1 MPRVLADLYPEK
13 VFYYFEQIS
22 AIPRGSG
29 NVKKIADYLC
39 FFAKV
44 RQLEWERDEA
54 DNVIIRK
61 PATPGYEDAATVI
74 LQGHTDMV
82 CAKTEESTHDF
93 LKDPLDLR
101 VEDGWLSANGTTL
114 GGDNGIAVAYGLAI
128 LASED
133 LQHPPLE
140 VVFTS
145 DEEIGLLGAKALD
158 MSRLKGKYL
167 LNLDSESEGILTVS
181 CAGGSM
187 TTVTLP
193 FTRSHEAGKVYKVT
207 FSGLLGGHSG
217 AEIHK
222 GRANAAVLFG
232 EFLEKCGGK
241 VISAKG
247 GCADNAIMSSL
258 TAEVLGE
265 ELPAVAE
272 ACTKAFRERYPEE
285 SITVEAV
292 LMSEDGGDVVSAD
305 LGGYLRKAPYG
316 VQAMSAEIEG
326 LVQTSLNVGIL
337 ETGDNAFT
345 AIYSVRSSVEAEKN
359 ALNAK
364 VAEIA
369 VSFGGN
375 ALTEGEYPAW
385 EYRKKSPLRDLMV
398 EVYEKSFGKKMQ
410 VEAIHAGL
418 ECGLFAGG
426 IPGLDAVSFGPDMA
440 DIHTPAEKLSLDSV
454 ANTWKYLLSALEAMQ
469 DLPEPEEEQE
479 ADEEAAEQPKKKGF
493 LGLWN
498 RRK

>member
-1 MPRVLADLYPEK
+1 MPRVLADLNPEK

-39 FFAKV
+39 FFEKV
-44 RQLEWERDEA
+44 RQLEWERDHA
-54 DNVIIRK
+54 NNVIIRK
-61 PATPGYEDAATVI
+61 PATPGYEEAATVI

-82 CAKTEESTHDF
+82 CAKTAESTHDF
-93 LKDPLDLR
+93 EKDGLDLR
-101 VEDGWLSANGTTL
+101 LEDGWISANGTTL

-128 LASED
+128 LASDD
-133 LQHPPLE
+133 LDHPPLE

-158 MSRLKGKYL
+158 MSKLKGKFL

-193 FTRSHEAGKVYKVT
+193 FTRTFEQGKVSRIT

-222 GRANAAVLFG
+222 GRANAAVLAG
-232 EFLEKCGGK
+232 ELLGKWGGK
-241 VISAKG
+241 LISARG
-247 GCADNAIMSSL
+247 GSADNAIMSSL
-258 TAEVLGE
+258 TLEVLGE
-265 ELPAVAE
+265 GAE
-272 ACTKAFRERYPEE
+272 EAAKACEGEFRARYPEE
-285 SITVEAV
+285 NITLTVETLHENGGEAV
-292 LMSEDGGDVVSAD
+292 SVD

-316 VQAMSAEIEG
+316 VQAKSLEIDG

-337 ETGDNAFT
+337 ETKEDAFVAT
-345 AIYSVRSSVEAEKN
+345 YSVRSSVEAEKT
-359 ALNAK
+359 ALNAL

-369 VSFGGN
+369 TAFGGS
-375 ALTEGEYPAW
+375 AVTEGEYPAW

-398 EVYEKSFGKKMQ
+398 KVYEDSFGKEMK

-440 DIHTPAEKLSLDSV
+440 DIHTPAERLSVESV
-454 ANTWKYLLSALEAMQ
+454 SSTWRYLLSALAAMQ
-469 DLPEPEEEQE
+469 DLREPEE
-479 ADEEAAEQPKKKGF
+479 DEEEGEAEEAPKKKGF

>member
-1 MPRVLADLYPEK
+1 MPGILADLNPEK

-44 RQLEWERDEA
+44 RQLEWERDHA
-54 DNVIIRK
+54 NNVIIRK
-61 PATPGYEDAATVI
+61 PATPGYEEAATVI

-82 CAKTEESTHDF
+82 CAKTAESTHDF
-93 LKDPLDLR
+93 EKDGLDLR
-101 VEDGWLSANGTTL
+101 LEDGWISANGTTL

-128 LASED
+128 LASDD
-133 LQHPPLE
+133 LDHPPLE

-158 MSRLKGKYL
+158 MSKLKGKFL

-193 FTRSHEAGKVYKVT
+193 FTRTFEQGKVSRIT

-222 GRANAAVLFG
+222 GRANAAVLAG
-232 EFLEKCGGK
+232 ELLGKWGGK
-241 VISAKG
+241 LISARG
-247 GCADNAIMSSL
+247 GSADNAIMSSL
-258 TAEVLGE
+258 TLEVLGE
-265 ELPAVAE
+265 GAE
-272 ACTKAFRERYPEE
+272 EAAKACEGDFRARYPEE
-285 SITVEAV
+285 NITLTVEA
-292 LMSEDGGDVVSAD
+292 LHENGGEAVSAD

-316 VQAMSAEIEG
+316 VQAMSQEIDG
-326 LVQTSLNVGIL
+326 LVQTSLNIGIL
-337 ETGDNAFT
+337 ETKEDAFVAT
-345 AIYSVRSSVEAEKN
+345 YSVRSSVEAEKT
-359 ALNAK
+359 ALNAL

-369 VSFGGN
+369 TAFGGS
-375 ALTEGEYPAW
+375 AVTEGEYPAW

-398 EVYEKSFGKKMQ
+398 KVYEDSFGKEMK

-440 DIHTPAEKLSLDSV
+440 DIHTPAERLSVESV
-454 ANTWKYLLSALEAMQ
+454 SSTWRYLLSALAAMQ
-469 DLPEPEEEQE
+469 DLREPEE
-479 ADEEAAEQPKKKGF
+479 DEEEGEAEEAPKKKGF

>member
-1 MPRVLADLYPEK
+1 
-13 VFYYFEQIS
+13 
-22 AIPRGSG
+22 
-29 NVKKIADYLC
+29 
-39 FFAKV
+39 
-44 RQLEWERDEA
+44 
-54 DNVIIRK
+54 
-61 PATPGYEDAATVI
+61 
-74 LQGHTDMV
+74 
-82 CAKTEESTHDF
+82 
-93 LKDPLDLR
+93 
-101 VEDGWLSANGTTL
+101 
-114 GGDNGIAVAYGLAI
+114 
-128 LASED
+128 
-133 LQHPPLE
+133 
-140 VVFTS
+140 
-145 DEEIGLLGAKALD
+145 
-158 MSRLKGKYL
+158 
-167 LNLDSESEGILTVS
+167 
-181 CAGGSM
+181 
-187 TTVTLP
+187 
-193 FTRSHEAGKVYKVT
+193 
-207 FSGLLGGHSG
+207 
-217 AEIHK
+217 
-222 GRANAAVLFG
+222 
-232 EFLEKCGGK
+232 
-241 VISAKG
+241 
-247 GCADNAIMSSL
+247 
-258 TAEVLGE
+258 
-265 ELPAVAE
+265 
-272 ACTKAFRERYPEE
+272 
-285 SITVEAV
+285 
-292 LMSEDGGDVVSAD
+292 
-305 LGGYLRKAPYG
+305 LRKAPYG

>member
-1 MPRVLADLYPEK
+1 MPRVLADLTPEK
-13 VFYYFEQIS
+13 VFYYFEQLT
-22 AIPRGSG
+22 AIPHGSG

-44 RQLEWERDEA
+44 HQLEWERDEA
-54 DNVIIRK
+54 HNVIIRK
-61 PATPGYEDAATVI
+61 PATPGYENAATVI

-82 CAKTEESTHDF
+82 CAKTAESTHDF
-93 LKDPLDLR
+93 EKDGLKLK
-101 VEDGWLSANGTTL
+101 VEDGWISADGTTL

-128 LASED
+128 LASDD
-133 LQHPPLE
+133 LEHPPLE

-193 FTRSHEAGKVYKVT
+193 FTRSHCDGTVYKVT

-222 GRANAAVLFG
+222 GRANAAVLLG
-232 EFLEKCGGK
+232 EFLEQCGGK
-241 VISAKG
+241 LISAYG

-258 TAEVLGE
+258 TAEIVGGDVMD
-265 ELPAVAE
+265 AAKTCQ
-272 ACTKAFRERYPEE
+272 AKFRERFPEE
-285 SITVEAV
+285 NITLTVELLHV
-292 LMSEDGGDVVSAD
+292 NGGEAVSAD

-316 VQAMSAEIEG
+316 VQAMSKEIEG

-337 ETGDNAFT
+337 ETRENAFV
-345 AIYSVRSSVEAEKN
+345 AIYSVRSSVEAEKK
-359 ALNAK
+359 ALNARVK
-364 VAEIA
+364 EIA
-369 VSFGGN
+369 EEFGGS
-375 ALTEGEYPAW
+375 AVTEGEYPAW

-398 EVYEKSFGKKMQ
+398 KVYEKTFGKKMQ

-440 DIHTPAEKLSLDSV
+440 DIHTPAEKLSVASV
-454 ANTWKYLLSALEAMQ
+454 ENTWRYLLSALAAMQ
-469 DLPEPEEEQE
+469 DLEEPEVDAEEE
-479 ADEEAAEQPKKKGF
+479 KTEEKPEKKGF
-493 LGLWN
+493 FGLWKW
-498 RRK
+498 RK

>member
-1 MPRVLADLYPEK
+1 MSEQVIHGFSPSRV
-13 VFYYFEQIS
+13 FSFFEQIS
-22 AIPRGSG
+22 AIPRESG
-29 NVKKIADYLC
+29 NEAGVADYLVR
-39 FFAKV
+39 FASERGLSYV
-44 RQLEWERDEA
+44 RD
-54 DNVIIRK
+54 DHHNVLIK
-61 PATPGYEDAATVI
+61 APATAGRENDAP
-74 LQGHTDMV
+74 LLFQGHTDMV
-82 CAKTEESTHDF
+82 CEKNGDVAHDF
-93 LKDPLDLR
+93 ARDPIRLRLDGTR
-101 VEDGWLSANGTTL
+101 LSAYGTTL
-114 GGDNGIAVAYGLAI
+114 GGDDGIAVAYGLAI

-193 FTRSHEAGKVYKVT
+193 FTRFHEAGKVYKVT

-265 ELPAVAE
+265 ELPAAAE

-418 ECGLFAGG
+418 ECGLFTEKF
-426 IPGLDAVSFGPDMA
+426 PGLDMISFGPTLRGVHAPGERLDLA
-440 DIHTPAEKLSLDSV
+440 SLDKFV
-454 ANTWKYLLSALEAMQ
+454 ALLV
-469 DLPEPEEEQE
+469 DLVT
-479 ADEEAAEQPKKKGF
+479 
-493 LGLWN
+493 N
-498 RRK
+498 YR

>member
-1 MPRVLADLYPEK
+1 MPGILGDLYPEK

-44 RQLEWERDEA
+44 RQLEWERDHA
-54 DNVIIRK
+54 NNVIIRK
-61 PATPGYEDAATVI
+61 PATPGYENAATVI

-82 CAKTEESTHDF
+82 CAKTAESTHNFEKDALE
-93 LKDPLDLR
+93 LK
-101 VEDGWLSANGTTL
+101 VEDGWISANGTTL

-128 LASED
+128 LASDD
-133 LQHPPLE
+133 LDHPPLE

-145 DEEIGLLGAKALD
+145 DEEIGLLGAKALE
-158 MSRLKGKYL
+158 MSKLKGKFL

-193 FTRSHEAGKVYKVT
+193 FTRSHEEGAVYKVT

-222 GRANAAVLFG
+222 GRANAAVLAG
-232 EFLEKCGGK
+232 EFLGKAGCK
-241 VISAKG
+241 VISACG
-247 GCADNAIMSSL
+247 GSADNAIMSSL
-258 TAEVLGE
+258 TMEVLGDGVMDTAKD
-265 ELPAVAE
+265 LE
-272 ACTKAFRERYPEE
+272 ADFRSRYPEE
-285 SITVEAV
+285 NITLTVEK
-292 LMSEDGGDVVSAD
+292 LHENGGDVASAD

-316 VQAMSAEIEG
+316 VQAVSKEIEG

-337 ETGDNAFT
+337 ETKEDAFVAT
-345 AIYSVRSSVEAEKN
+345 YSVRSSVEAEKT
-359 ALNAK
+359 ALNAL
-364 VAEIA
+364 VAETA
-369 VSFGGN
+369 RAFGGS
-375 ALTEGEYPAW
+375 AVTEGEYPAW

-398 EVYEKSFGKKMQ
+398 KVYEDSFGKKMQ

-440 DIHTPAEKLSLDSV
+440 DIHTPAERLSVESV
-454 ANTWKYLLSALEAMQ
+454 ANTWRYLLSALAAMQ
-469 DLPEPEEEQE
+469 DLQEPEEEEEEQE
-479 ADEEAAEQPKKKGF
+479 AEEKPKKKGF

>member
-1 MPRVLADLYPEK
+1 MPRVLADLNPEK

-44 RQLEWERDEA
+44 RQLEWERDHA
-54 DNVIIRK
+54 NNVIIRK
-61 PATPGYEDAATVI
+61 PATPGYEEAATVI

-82 CAKTEESTHDF
+82 CAKTAESTHDF
-93 LKDPLDLR
+93 EKDGLDLR
-101 VEDGWLSANGTTL
+101 LEDGWISANGTTL

-128 LASED
+128 LASDD
-133 LQHPPLE
+133 LDHPPLE

-158 MSRLKGKYL
+158 MSKLKGKFL

-193 FTRSHEAGKVYKVT
+193 FTRTFEQGKVSRIT

-222 GRANAAVLFG
+222 GRANAAVLAG
-232 EFLEKCGGK
+232 EFLGK
-241 VISAKG
+241 WSGKLISARG
-247 GCADNAIMSSL
+247 GSADNAIMSSL
-258 TAEVLGE
+258 TLEVLGE
-265 ELPAVAE
+265 GVEE
-272 ACTKAFRERYPEE
+272 AAKACEADFRARYPEE
-285 SITVEAV
+285 NITLTVET
-292 LMSEDGGDVVSAD
+292 LHENGGEAVSAD

-316 VQAMSAEIEG
+316 VQIDG

-337 ETGDNAFT
+337 ETKEDAFVAT
-345 AIYSVRSSVEAEKN
+345 YSVRSSVEAEKT
-359 ALNAK
+359 ALNAL

-369 VSFGGN
+369 TAFGGS
-375 ALTEGEYPAW
+375 AVTEGEYPAW

-398 EVYEKSFGKKMQ
+398 KVYEDSFGKEMK

-440 DIHTPAEKLSLDSV
+440 DIHTPAERLSVESV
-454 ANTWKYLLSALEAMQ
+454 SSTWRYLLSALAAMQ
-469 DLPEPEEEQE
+469 DLRAPEENEEEGE
-479 ADEEAAEQPKKKGF
+479 AEEAPKKKGF

>member
-1 MPRVLADLYPEK
+1 
-13 VFYYFEQIS
+13 
-22 AIPRGSG
+22 G
-29 NVKKIADYLC
+29 
-39 FFAKV
+39 
-44 RQLEWERDEA
+44 
-54 DNVIIRK
+54 
-61 PATPGYEDAATVI
+61 
-74 LQGHTDMV
+74 
-82 CAKTEESTHDF
+82 
-93 LKDPLDLR
+93 LDLR
-101 VEDGWLSANGTTL
+101 LEDGWISANGTTL

-128 LASED
+128 LASDD
-133 LQHPPLE
+133 LDHPPLE

-158 MSRLKGKYL
+158 MSKLKGKFL

-193 FTRSHEAGKVYKVT
+193 FTRTFEQGKVSRIT

-222 GRANAAVLFG
+222 GRANAAVLAG
-232 EFLEKCGGK
+232 ELLGKWGGK
-241 VISAKG
+241 LISARG
-247 GCADNAIMSSL
+247 GSADNAIMSSL
-258 TAEVLGE
+258 TLEVLGE
-265 ELPAVAE
+265 GAE
-272 ACTKAFRERYPEE
+272 EAAKACEGEFRARYPEE
-285 SITVEAV
+285 NITLTVETLHENGGEAV
-292 LMSEDGGDVVSAD
+292 SVD

-316 VQAMSAEIEG
+316 VQAMSLEIEG

-337 ETGDNAFT
+337 ETKEDAFVAT
-345 AIYSVRSSVEAEKN
+345 YSVRSSVEAEKT
-359 ALNAK
+359 ALNAL

-369 VSFGGN
+369 TAFGGS
-375 ALTEGEYPAW
+375 AVTEGEYPAW

-398 EVYEKSFGKKMQ
+398 KVYEDSFGKEMK

-440 DIHTPAEKLSLDSV
+440 DIHTPAERLSVESV
-454 ANTWKYLLSALEAMQ
+454 SSTWRYLLSALAAMQ
-469 DLPEPEEEQE
+469 DLREPEE
-479 ADEEAAEQPKKKGF
+479 DEEEGEAEEAPKKKGF